1 MIGVKYLKI
10 LTLRTQAYTWS
21 WIQIASQRSPLNNV
35 VKRHLCWKR
44 TKFEFEWTSFQN
56 VRRYHIQL
64 KSLSFEIFMRRNSC
78 IDFFVHYHL
87 NHPPSLIAKVMNRAK
102 SPAVKKSL
110 IKEILSKQGF
120 IWNAKPW
127 SVHSCWVERFPKQ
140 IGVFLLPPP
149 IDLFFS
155 GQKRFPSKR
164 TDEAQIFLWF
174 HEKYPFNMYLSK
186 YGMLTNPTEA

>member
-1 MIGVKYLKI
+1 M
-10 LTLRTQAYTWS
+10 
-21 WIQIASQRSPLNNV
+21 
-35 VKRHLCWKR
+35 
-44 TKFEFEWTSFQN
+44 EFDWTSLQN
-56 VRRYHIQL
+56 VWRYHIQL
-64 KSLSFEIFMRRNSC
+64 KSLGFEIFMRRNSC

-164 TDEAQIFLWF
+164 TEVDNLFCDF
-174 HEKYPFNMYLSK
+174 TGYVSFTMNLSK
-186 YGMLTNPTEA
+186 HGMWTISIEVWPWCVDCDVQVRITQLTVPHLWTLSEAILLGESKL